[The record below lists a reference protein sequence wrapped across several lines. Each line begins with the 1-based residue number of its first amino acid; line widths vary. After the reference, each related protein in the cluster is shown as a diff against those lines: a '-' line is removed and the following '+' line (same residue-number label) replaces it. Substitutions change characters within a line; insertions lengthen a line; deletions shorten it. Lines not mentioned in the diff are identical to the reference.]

1 MKWVICYIHEDLAHL
16 LISFFFDE
24 KKNFCNFENN
34 KKIAYLG
41 LSYCKW
47 RQYIRIVYHPTI
59 LFTSLSFL
67 FFYLFP
73 ISPVIFIEK

>member
-41 LSYCKW
+41 LSYCKL
-47 RQYIRIVYHPTI
+47 RNNIRIVNHPTI
-59 LFTSLSFL
+59 LFPRVLHIFL
-67 FFYLFP
+67 P
-73 ISPVIFIEK
+73 ISHFTSHFH